1 MPRQPLVTRTFI
13 VTIAKVKMLN
23 TDSGDVFEADVILT
37 KLFKNNNEILKAIN
51 KTIREDPDKHQN
63 FKAVHIIST
72 KTESRLYGMKET
84 DFIKQAVLMKDR
96 KQKI

>member
-13 VTIAKVKMLN
+13 VTIAKIKFIN
-23 TDSGDVFEADVILT
+23 TESGDVIDSDVILT
-37 KLFKNNNEILKAIN
+37 KLFKNNNEII
-51 KTIREDPDKHQN
+51 
-63 FKAVHIIST
+63 KAVNKSIKENDKQTKLKPVHVIST

-84 DFIKQAVLMKDR
+84 DFIKRAVLMKDR

>member
-23 TDSGDVFEADVILT
+23 TDSGDVFDTDVILT
-37 KLFKNNNEILKAIN
+37 KLFKNNNEILKAVN
-51 KTIREDPDKHQN
+51 KAIKESGKQQN

-72 KTESRLYGMKET
+72 KTESRLYGMKEA

>member
-51 KTIREDPDKHQN
+51 KTSKKNQN
-63 FKAVHIIST
+63 KPKSVKAVSSIST
-72 KTESRLYGMKET
+72 KT
-84 DFIKQAVLMKDR
+84 
-96 KQKI
+96 

>member
-13 VTIAKVKMLN
+13 VTIAKVKFIN
-23 TDSGDVFEADVILT
+23 TESGDVIDSDVILT
-37 KLFKNNNEILKAIN
+37 KLFKNNNEIIKAVN
-51 KTIREDPDKHQN
+51 KSIKENDKQTKL
-63 FKAVHIIST
+63 KAVHVIST

-84 DFIKQAVLMKDR
+84 DFIKHAVLMKDR